1 MIRASLASLLDDYLN
16 YLRAARGRSEGTVKE
31 YFYDIRQFLRY
42 LRVRKEGL
50 VVDSLDAVDIDSV
63 EVDLLRQVEKADIY
77 AYISYLDRERKNNSR
92 TKFRKIASVRSF
104 FDYLTY
110 KVDLLEKNP
119 TEHIDMPKMEKSLPV
134 YLSLEECI
142 RLLHSI
148 QNFKQ
153 KDIFRLRDY
162 AITMLFLNCGLRLS
176 ELASLNKQDLNNDH
190 TLRIFGK
197 GSKERLVYLNE
208 NVRRS
213 IDAYLL
219 ARKAQGL
226 DDEEALFL
234 SMRKK
239 RMSNRSIQHMLE
251 KHLKNAGF
259 DTNKYTVHKLRH
271 TAATLM
277 YQFGD
282 EDLKSLQEILGHESI
297 STTQIYTHINV
308 EDIRHTM
315 NQNPLARVDEVEK
328 MLEDVEKRKD
338 EE

>member
-1 MIRASLASLLDDYLN
+1 MIRANILDDYLN
-16 YLRAARGRSEGTVKE
+16 YMRAARGRSDGTVKE

-42 LRVRKEGL
+42 MRVRKEGL
-50 VVDSLDAVDIDSV
+50 AVESLDEVDIDSV
-63 EVDLLRQVEKADIY
+63 DGDLLRKIEKADIY

-92 TKFRKIASVRSF
+92 TKFRKISSVRSF

-110 KVDLLEKNP
+110 KVDVLEKNP
-119 TEHIDMPKMEKSLPV
+119 AENIDMPKMEKSLPV
-134 YLSLEECI
+134 YLTLEESI
-142 RLLHSI
+142 RLLRSI

-153 KDIFRLRDY
+153 KNIYRLRDY
-162 AITMLFLNCGLRLS
+162 AIAMLFLNCGLRLS
-176 ELASLNKQDLNNDH
+176 ELASLNVKDLNKDR
-190 TLRIFGK
+190 TLRIIGK
-197 GSKERLVYLNE
+197 GSKERLVYLND
-208 NVRRS
+208 NVERS

-219 ARKAQGL
+219 ARKAEGL
-226 DDEEALFL
+226 ADEEPLFL
-234 SMRKK
+234 SMRKT

-259 DTNKYTVHKLRH
+259 DTRKYTVHKLRH

-297 STTQIYTHINV
+297 STTQIYTHVNL

-315 NQNPLARVDEVEK
+315 NQNPLANIDDVEK
-328 MLEDVEKRKD
+328 MLEDAEK
-338 EE
+338 ENE

>member
-1 MIRASLASLLDDYLN
+1 MIRANILDDYLN
-16 YLRAARGRSEGTVKE
+16 YMRAARGRSEGTVKE

-42 LRVRKEGL
+42 MRVRKEGL
-50 VVDSLDAVDIDSV
+50 AVESLDEVDIDSV
-63 EVDLLRQVEKADIY
+63 DADLLRKIEKADIY

-92 TKFRKIASVRSF
+92 TKFRKISSVRSF

-110 KVDLLEKNP
+110 KVDVLDKNP
-119 TEHIDMPKMEKSLPV
+119 AENIDMPKMEKSLPV
-134 YLSLEECI
+134 YLTLEESI
-142 RLLHSI
+142 RLLRSI

-153 KDIFRLRDY
+153 KNIYRLRDY
-162 AITMLFLNCGLRLS
+162 AIAMLFLNCGLRLS
-176 ELASLNKQDLNNDH
+176 ELASLNVKDLNKYR
-190 TLRIFGK
+190 TLRIIGK
-197 GSKERLVYLNE
+197 GSKERLVYLND
-208 NVRRS
+208 NVERS

-219 ARKAQGL
+219 ARKAEGL
-226 DDEEALFL
+226 ADEEPLFL
-234 SMRKK
+234 SMRKT

-259 DTNKYTVHKLRH
+259 DTRKYTVHKLRH

-297 STTQIYTHINV
+297 STTQIYTHVNL

-315 NQNPLARVDEVEK
+315 NQNPLANIDDVEK
-328 MLEDVEKRKD
+328 MLEDAEKENELK
-338 EE
+338 E

>member
-1 MIRASLASLLDDYLN
+1 MIRANILDDYLN
-16 YLRAARGRSEGTVKE
+16 YMRAARGRSEGTVKE

-42 LRVRKEGL
+42 MRVRKEGL
-50 VVDSLDAVDIDSV
+50 AVESLDEVDIDT
-63 EVDLLRQVEKADIY
+63 VDGVLLRKIEKADIY

-92 TKFRKIASVRSF
+92 TKFRKISSVRSF

-119 TEHIDMPKMEKSLPV
+119 AENIDMPKMEKSLPV
-134 YLSLEECI
+134 YLTLEESI
-142 RLLHSI
+142 RLLRSI

-153 KDIFRLRDY
+153 KNIFRLRDY
-162 AITMLFLNCGLRLS
+162 AIAMLFLNCGLRLS
-176 ELASLNKQDLNNDH
+176 ELASLNVKDLNKDR
-190 TLRIFGK
+190 TLRIIGK
-197 GSKERLVYLNE
+197 GSKERLVYLND
-208 NVRRS
+208 NVERS

-219 ARKAQGL
+219 ARKAEGL
-226 DDEEALFL
+226 ADEEPLFL
-234 SMRKK
+234 SMRKT

-259 DTNKYTVHKLRH
+259 DTRKYTVHKLRH

-297 STTQIYTHINV
+297 STTQIYTHVNL

-315 NQNPLARVDEVEK
+315 NQNPLANIEDVEK
-328 MLEDVEKRKD
+328 MLEDAEKEIESND
-338 EE
+338 

>member
-1 MIRASLASLLDDYLN
+1 MIRANILDDYLN
-16 YLRAARGRSEGTVKE
+16 YMRAARGRSEGTVKE

-42 LRVRKEGL
+42 MRVRKEGL
-50 VVDSLDAVDIDSV
+50 AVESLDEVDIDSV
-63 EVDLLRQVEKADIY
+63 DGDLLRKIEKSDIY

-92 TKFRKIASVRSF
+92 TKFRKISSVRSF

-110 KVDLLEKNP
+110 KVDVLEKNP
-119 TEHIDMPKMEKSLPV
+119 AENIDMPKMEKSLPV
-134 YLSLEECI
+134 YLTLEESI
-142 RLLHSI
+142 RLLRSI

-153 KDIFRLRDY
+153 KNIFRLRDY
-162 AITMLFLNCGLRLS
+162 AIAMLFLSCGLRLS
-176 ELASLNKQDLNNDH
+176 ELASLNVKDLNKDR
-190 TLRIFGK
+190 TLRIIGK
-197 GSKERLVYLNE
+197 GSKERLVYLND
-208 NVRRS
+208 NVERS

-219 ARKAQGL
+219 ARKAEGL
-226 DDEEALFL
+226 ADEEPLFL
-234 SMRKK
+234 SMRKT

-259 DTNKYTVHKLRH
+259 DTRKYTVHKLRH

-297 STTQIYTHINV
+297 STTQIYTHVNL

-315 NQNPLARVDEVEK
+315 NQNPLANIEDVEK
-328 MLEDVEKRKD
+328 MLEDAEKENQSK
-338 EE
+338 E

>member
-1 MIRASLASLLDDYLN
+1 MIRTNILDDYLN
-16 YLRAARGRSEGTVKE
+16 YMRAARGRSDGTVKE

-42 LRVRKEGL
+42 MRVRKEGL
-50 VVDSLDAVDIDSV
+50 AVESLDEVDIDSV
-63 EVDLLRQVEKADIY
+63 DGDLLRKIEKADIY

-92 TKFRKIASVRSF
+92 TKFRKISSVRSF

-110 KVDLLEKNP
+110 KVDVLEKNP
-119 TEHIDMPKMEKSLPV
+119 AENIDMPKMEKSLPV
-134 YLSLEECI
+134 YLTLEESI
-142 RLLHSI
+142 RLLRSI

-153 KDIFRLRDY
+153 KNIYRLRDY
-162 AITMLFLNCGLRLS
+162 AIAILFLNCGLRLS
-176 ELASLNKQDLNNDH
+176 ELASLNVQDLNKDR
-190 TLRIFGK
+190 TLRIIGK
-197 GSKERLVYLNE
+197 GSKERLVYLND
-208 NVRRS
+208 NVERS

-219 ARKAQGL
+219 ARKAEGL
-226 DDEEALFL
+226 ADEEPLFL
-234 SMRKK
+234 SMRKT

-259 DTNKYTVHKLRH
+259 DTRKYTVHKLRH

-297 STTQIYTHINV
+297 STTQIYTHVNL

-315 NQNPLARVDEVEK
+315 NQNPLANIDDVEK
-328 MLEDVEKRKD
+328 MLEDAEKENKSK
-338 EE
+338 E

>member
-1 MIRASLASLLDDYLN
+1 MIRANILDDYLN
-16 YLRAARGRSEGTVKE
+16 YMRAARGRSDGTVKE

-42 LRVRKEGL
+42 MRVRKEGL
-50 VVDSLDAVDIDSV
+50 AVESLDEVDIDSV
-63 EVDLLRQVEKADIY
+63 DGDLLRKIEKADIY

-92 TKFRKIASVRSF
+92 TKFRKISSVRSF

-110 KVDLLEKNP
+110 KVDVLEKNP
-119 TEHIDMPKMEKSLPV
+119 AENIDMPKMEKSLPV
-134 YLSLEECI
+134 YLTLEESI
-142 RLLHSI
+142 QLLRSI

-153 KDIFRLRDY
+153 KNIYRLRDY
-162 AITMLFLNCGLRLS
+162 AIAMLFLNCGLRLS
-176 ELASLNKQDLNNDH
+176 ELASLNVKDLNKDR
-190 TLRIFGK
+190 TLRIIGK
-197 GSKERLVYLNE
+197 GSKERLVYLND
-208 NVRRS
+208 NVERS

-219 ARKAQGL
+219 ARKTEGL
-226 DDEEALFL
+226 ADEEPLFL
-234 SMRKK
+234 SMRKT

-259 DTNKYTVHKLRH
+259 DTRKYTVHKLRH

-297 STTQIYTHINV
+297 STTQIYTHVNL

-315 NQNPLARVDEVEK
+315 NQNPLANIEDVEK
-328 MLEDVEKRKD
+328 MLDDAEKENASK
-338 EE
+338 E

>member
-1 MIRASLASLLDDYLN
+1 MIRANLLDDYLN
-16 YLRAARGRSEGTVKE
+16 YMRAARGRSEGTVKE

-42 LRVRKEGL
+42 MRVRKEGL
-50 VVDSLDAVDIDSV
+50 AVESLDEVDIDSV
-63 EVDLLRQVEKADIY
+63 DGDLLRKIEKADIY

-92 TKFRKIASVRSF
+92 TKFRKISSVRSF

-119 TEHIDMPKMEKSLPV
+119 AENIDMPKMEKSLPV
-134 YLSLEECI
+134 YLTLEESI
-142 RLLHSI
+142 RLLRSI

-153 KDIFRLRDY
+153 KNIFRLRDY
-162 AITMLFLNCGLRLS
+162 AIAMLFLNCGLRLS
-176 ELASLNKQDLNNDH
+176 ELASLNVKDLNKDR
-190 TLRIFGK
+190 TLRIIGK
-197 GSKERLVYLNE
+197 GSKERLVYLND
-208 NVRRS
+208 NVERS

-219 ARKAQGL
+219 ARKAEGL
-226 DDEEALFL
+226 ADEEPLFL
-234 SMRKK
+234 SMRKT

-259 DTNKYTVHKLRH
+259 DTRKYTVHKLRH
-271 TAATLM
+271 TAATLI

-297 STTQIYTHINV
+297 STTQIYTHVNL

-315 NQNPLARVDEVEK
+315 NQNPLANIEDVEK
-328 MLEDVEKRKD
+328 MLEDAEKEIESND
-338 EE
+338 

>member
-1 MIRASLASLLDDYLN
+1 MIRANILDDYLN
-16 YLRAARGRSEGTVKE
+16 YMRAARGRSEGTVKE

-42 LRVRKEGL
+42 MRVRKEGL
-50 VVDSLDAVDIDSV
+50 AVESLDEVDIDTV
-63 EVDLLRQVEKADIY
+63 DGDLLRKIEKSDIY

-92 TKFRKIASVRSF
+92 TKFRKISSVRSF

-110 KVDLLEKNP
+110 KVDVLEKNP
-119 TEHIDMPKMEKSLPV
+119 AENIDMPKMEKSLPV
-134 YLSLEECI
+134 YLTLEESI
-142 RLLHSI
+142 RLLRSI

-153 KDIFRLRDY
+153 KNIYRLRDY
-162 AITMLFLNCGLRLS
+162 AIAMLFLNCGLRLS
-176 ELASLNKQDLNNDH
+176 ELASLNVKDLNKDR
-190 TLRIFGK
+190 TLRIIGK
-197 GSKERLVYLNE
+197 GFKERLVYLND
-208 NVRRS
+208 NVERS

-219 ARKAQGL
+219 ARKTEGL
-226 DDEEALFL
+226 ADEEPLFL
-234 SMRKK
+234 SMRKT

-259 DTNKYTVHKLRH
+259 DTRKYTVHKLRH

-297 STTQIYTHINV
+297 STTQIYTHVNL

-315 NQNPLARVDEVEK
+315 NQNPLANIDDVEK
-328 MLEDVEKRKD
+328 MLEDAEKENESK
-338 EE
+338 E

>member
-1 MIRASLASLLDDYLN
+1 MIRANILDDYLN
-16 YLRAARGRSEGTVKE
+16 YMRAARGRSEGTVKE

-42 LRVRKEGL
+42 MRVRKEGL
-50 VVDSLDAVDIDSV
+50 AVESLDEVDIDTV
-63 EVDLLRQVEKADIY
+63 DGDLLRKIEKSDIY

-92 TKFRKIASVRSF
+92 TKFRKISSVRSF

-110 KVDLLEKNP
+110 KVDVLEKNP
-119 TEHIDMPKMEKSLPV
+119 AENIDMPKMEKSLPV
-134 YLSLEECI
+134 YLTLEESI
-142 RLLHSI
+142 RLLRSI

-153 KDIFRLRDY
+153 KNIYRLRDY
-162 AITMLFLNCGLRLS
+162 AIAMLFLNCGLRLS
-176 ELASLNKQDLNNDH
+176 ELASLNVKDLNKDR
-190 TLRIFGK
+190 TLRIIGK
-197 GSKERLVYLNE
+197 GSKERLVYLND
-208 NVRRS
+208 NVERS

-219 ARKAQGL
+219 ARKTEGL
-226 DDEEALFL
+226 ADEEPLFL
-234 SMRKK
+234 SMRKT

-259 DTNKYTVHKLRH
+259 DTRKYTVHKLRH

-297 STTQIYTHINV
+297 STTQIYTHVNL

-315 NQNPLARVDEVEK
+315 NQNPLANIDDVEK
-328 MLEDVEKRKD
+328 MLEDAEKENELK
-338 EE
+338 E

>member
-1 MIRASLASLLDDYLN
+1 MIRANILDDYLN
-16 YLRAARGRSEGTVKE
+16 YMRAARGRSEGTVKE

-42 LRVRKEGL
+42 MRVRKEGL
-50 VVDSLDAVDIDSV
+50 AVESLDEVDIDT
-63 EVDLLRQVEKADIY
+63 VDGELLRKIEKADIY

-92 TKFRKIASVRSF
+92 TKFRKISSVRSF

-110 KVDLLEKNP
+110 KVDVLEKNP
-119 TEHIDMPKMEKSLPV
+119 AENIDMPKMEKSLPV
-134 YLSLEECI
+134 YLTLEESI
-142 RLLHSI
+142 RLLRSI

-153 KDIFRLRDY
+153 KNIFRLRDY
-162 AITMLFLNCGLRLS
+162 AIAMLFLNCGLRLS
-176 ELASLNKQDLNNDH
+176 ELASLNVKDLNKDR
-190 TLRIFGK
+190 TLRIIGK
-197 GSKERLVYLNE
+197 GSKERLVYLND
-208 NVRRS
+208 NVERS

-219 ARKAQGL
+219 ARKTEGL
-226 DDEEALFL
+226 ADEEPLFL
-234 SMRKK
+234 SMRKT

-259 DTNKYTVHKLRH
+259 DTRKYTVHKLRH

-297 STTQIYTHINV
+297 STTQIYTHVNL

-315 NQNPLARVDEVEK
+315 NQNPLANIDDVEK
-328 MLEDVEKRKD
+328 MLEDAEKENELK
-338 EE
+338 E

>member
-1 MIRASLASLLDDYLN
+1 MIRANLLDDYLN
-16 YLRAARGRSEGTVKE
+16 YMRAARGRSDGTVKE

-42 LRVRKEGL
+42 MRVRKEGL
-50 VVDSLDAVDIDSV
+50 AVDSLDEVDIDSV
-63 EVDLLRQVEKADIY
+63 DGDLLRKIEKADIY

-92 TKFRKIASVRSF
+92 TKFRKISSVRSF

-119 TEHIDMPKMEKSLPV
+119 AENIDMPKMEKSLPV
-134 YLSLEECI
+134 YLTLEESI
-142 RLLHSI
+142 QLLRSI

-153 KDIFRLRDY
+153 KNIYRLRDY
-162 AITMLFLNCGLRLS
+162 AIAMLFLNCGLRLS
-176 ELASLNKQDLNNDH
+176 ELASLNVKDLNKDR
-190 TLRIFGK
+190 TLRIIGK
-197 GSKERLVYLNE
+197 GSKERLVYLND
-208 NVRRS
+208 NVERS

-219 ARKAQGL
+219 ARKAEGL
-226 DDEEALFL
+226 ADEEPLFL
-234 SMRKK
+234 SMRKT

-259 DTNKYTVHKLRH
+259 DTRKYTVHKLRH

-297 STTQIYTHINV
+297 STTQIYTHVNL

-315 NQNPLARVDEVEK
+315 NQNPLANIKDVEK
-328 MLEDVEKRKD
+328 MLKDAEKEIESND
-338 EE
+338 

>member
-1 MIRASLASLLDDYLN
+1 MIRANLLDDYLN
-16 YLRAARGRSEGTVKE
+16 YIRAARGRSEGTVKE

-42 LRVRKEGL
+42 MRVRKEGL
-50 VVDSLDAVDIDSV
+50 AVESLDEVDIDTV
-63 EVDLLRQVEKADIY
+63 DGDLLRKIEKADIY

-92 TKFRKIASVRSF
+92 TKFRKISSVRSF

-110 KVDLLEKNP
+110 KVDVLDKNP
-119 TEHIDMPKMEKSLPV
+119 AENIDMPKMEKSLPV
-134 YLSLEECI
+134 YLTLEESI
-142 RLLHSI
+142 RLLRSI

-153 KDIFRLRDY
+153 KNIYRLRDY
-162 AITMLFLNCGLRLS
+162 AIAMLFLNCGLRLS
-176 ELASLNKQDLNNDH
+176 ELASLNVKDLNKDR
-190 TLRIFGK
+190 TLRIIGK
-197 GSKERLVYLNE
+197 GSKERLVYLND
-208 NVRRS
+208 NVERS

-219 ARKAQGL
+219 ARKAEGL
-226 DDEEALFL
+226 ADEEPLFL
-234 SMRKK
+234 SMRKT

-259 DTNKYTVHKLRH
+259 DTRKYTVHKLRH

-297 STTQIYTHINV
+297 STTQIYTHVNL

-315 NQNPLARVDEVEK
+315 NQNPLANIDDVEK
-328 MLEDVEKRKD
+328 MLEDAEKENELK
-338 EE
+338 E

>member
-1 MIRASLASLLDDYLN
+1 MIRANLLDDYLN
-16 YLRAARGRSEGTVKE
+16 YMRAARGRSEGTVKE

-42 LRVRKEGL
+42 MRVRKEGL
-50 VVDSLDAVDIDSV
+50 AVESLDEVDIDSV
-63 EVDLLRQVEKADIY
+63 DGELLRKIQKADIY

-92 TKFRKIASVRSF
+92 TKFRKISSVRSF

-110 KVDLLEKNP
+110 KVDVLEKNP
-119 TEHIDMPKMEKSLPV
+119 AENVDMPKMEKSLPV
-134 YLSLEECI
+134 YLTLEESI
-142 RLLHSI
+142 RLLRSI

-153 KDIFRLRDY
+153 KNIFRLRDY
-162 AITMLFLNCGLRLS
+162 AIAMLFLNCGLRLS
-176 ELASLNKQDLNNDH
+176 ELASLNVKDLNKDR
-190 TLRIFGK
+190 TLRIIGK
-197 GSKERLVYLNE
+197 GSKERLVYLND
-208 NVRRS
+208 NVERS

-219 ARKAQGL
+219 ARKTEGL
-226 DDEEALFL
+226 ADEEPLFL
-234 SMRKK
+234 SMRKT

-259 DTNKYTVHKLRH
+259 DTRKYTVHKLRH

-297 STTQIYTHINV
+297 STTQIYTHVNL

-315 NQNPLARVDEVEK
+315 NQNPLANIDDVEK
-328 MLEDVEKRKD
+328 MLEDAEKENESK
-338 EE
+338 E

>member
-1 MIRASLASLLDDYLN
+1 MIRANILDDYLN
-16 YLRAARGRSEGTVKE
+16 YMRAARGRSEGTVKE

-42 LRVRKEGL
+42 MRVRKEGL
-50 VVDSLDAVDIDSV
+50 AVESLDEVDIDSV
-63 EVDLLRQVEKADIY
+63 GADLLRKIEKADIY

-92 TKFRKIASVRSF
+92 TKFRKISSVRSF

-110 KVDLLEKNP
+110 KVDVLDKNP
-119 TEHIDMPKMEKSLPV
+119 AENIDMPKMEKSLPV
-134 YLSLEECI
+134 YLTLEESI
-142 RLLHSI
+142 RLLRSI

-153 KDIFRLRDY
+153 KNIYRLRDY
-162 AITMLFLNCGLRLS
+162 AIAMLFLNCGLRLS
-176 ELASLNKQDLNNDH
+176 ELASLNVKDLNKDR
-190 TLRIFGK
+190 TLRIIGK
-197 GSKERLVYLNE
+197 GSKERLVYLND
-208 NVRRS
+208 NVERS

-219 ARKAQGL
+219 ARKAEGL
-226 DDEEALFL
+226 ADEEPLFL
-234 SMRKK
+234 SMRKT

-259 DTNKYTVHKLRH
+259 DTRKYTVHKLRH

-297 STTQIYTHINV
+297 STTQIYTHVNL

-315 NQNPLARVDEVEK
+315 NQNPLANIDDVEK
-328 MLEDVEKRKD
+328 MLEDAEK
-338 EE
+338 ENELNN

>member
-1 MIRASLASLLDDYLN
+1 MIRANILDDYLN
-16 YLRAARGRSEGTVKE
+16 YMRAARGRSEGTVKE

-42 LRVRKEGL
+42 MRVRKEGL
-50 VVDSLDAVDIDSV
+50 AVESLDEVDIDSV
-63 EVDLLRQVEKADIY
+63 DADLLRKIEKADIY

-92 TKFRKIASVRSF
+92 TKFRKISSVRSF

-110 KVDLLEKNP
+110 KVDVLDKNP
-119 TEHIDMPKMEKSLPV
+119 AENIDMPKMEKSLPV
-134 YLSLEECI
+134 YLTLEESI
-142 RLLHSI
+142 RLLRSI

-153 KDIFRLRDY
+153 KNIYRLRDY
-162 AITMLFLNCGLRLS
+162 AIAMLFLNCGLRLS
-176 ELASLNKQDLNNDH
+176 ELASLNVKDLNKDR
-190 TLRIFGK
+190 TLRIIGK
-197 GSKERLVYLNE
+197 GSKERLVYLND
-208 NVRRS
+208 NVERS

-219 ARKAQGL
+219 ARKAEGL
-226 DDEEALFL
+226 ADEEPLFL
-234 SMRKK
+234 SMRKT

-259 DTNKYTVHKLRH
+259 DTRKYTVHKLRH

-297 STTQIYTHINV
+297 STTQIYTHVNL

-315 NQNPLARVDEVEK
+315 NQNPLANIDDVEK
-328 MLEDVEKRKD
+328 MLEDAEKENELK
-338 EE
+338 E